1 MRQRTNPQ
9 RTNPQ
14 RTNPEVKR
22 QDARYAQV
30 QPADSA
36 ASSASAQH
44 AIQVALDRRDNGGD
58 VHTGD
63 DE

>member
-1 MRQRTNPQ
+1 MR
-9 RTNPQ
+9 Q

-22 QDARYAQV
+22 RDDRYSQV

-36 ASSASAQH
+36 TASASAQH

-58 VHTGD
+58 VPASD